1 MTKKTQRKMKGGDI
15 SSWWSNNVSN
25 SSWLNR
31 SKSYL
36 PNWFSSSSQTN
47 NGVNYDYPVSTSP
60 SNSASYGS
68 TVSTNPSTGL
78 NYGGRKKNKNKRGG
92 FKANTPTTGLA
103 FSASPVSGLAT
114 ARVHNWVGGKTKK
127 RRHKHSKSCKH
138 SK

>member
-36 PNWFSSSSQTN
+36 PSWLSSNQSS
-47 NGVNYDYPVSTSP
+47 NGLNYGSNVSTTP
-60 SNSASYGS
+60 STGLNYGS
-68 TVSTNPSTGL
+68 TMSPSPSTGL

-127 RRHKHSKSCKH
+127 RHHNHRKSCKH